1 MGAMATKT
9 QRPKSNKAQAIQ
21 RAQERRYPVL
31 PIIIGGIVFLAIVA
45 IVAVAVSGGGKTGD
59 GGVAQTRPV
68 KVEGTA
74 LAPFDDSVTTA
85 TDPAIGKAAPTLIG
99 EDFSGKRVTI
109 GDDGKAKAI
118 LFVAH
123 WCPHCQREVPRV
135 ADYLKTQGLP
145 AGVELFIVPTS
156 TSPQYPNYPPS
167 KWLDREGLGDIP
179 TLVDDANSTAHAA
192 YGDGGFPN
200 LVLVGK
206 DGKVAARF
214 SGELGEEAY
223 PVLLD
228 ALAKGTAIPG
238 TTEGGSSATPSS

>member
-1 MGAMATKT
+1 MATKT
-9 QRPKSNKAQAIQ
+9 QRPKANRAQAIQ
-21 RAQERRYPVL
+21 RAQQRRYQVL

-45 IVAVAVSGGGKTGD
+45 IIAVAVSGGGGNGD
-59 GGVAQTRPV
+59 DGVAQTRPV
-68 KVEGTA
+68 KVEGTP
-74 LAPFDDSVTTA
+74 LVQFDDATA
-85 TDPAIGKAAPTLIG
+85 NDPAIGKTAPTLIG
-99 EDFSGKRVTI
+99 ENFAGKRVTI

-156 TSPQYPNYPPS
+156 TTSQYPNYPPS
-167 KWLDREGLGDIP
+167 KWLDREGMGNVP
-179 TLVDDANSTAHAA
+179 TLVDDANNTAHGA

-200 LVLVGK
+200 LVLVSK

-214 SGELGEEAY
+214 SGELGEQAY
-223 PVLLD
+223 PVLFD
-228 ALAKGTAIPG
+228 ALAKGTTIPG
-238 TTEGGSSATPSS
+238 TTEGGSSPTPSS